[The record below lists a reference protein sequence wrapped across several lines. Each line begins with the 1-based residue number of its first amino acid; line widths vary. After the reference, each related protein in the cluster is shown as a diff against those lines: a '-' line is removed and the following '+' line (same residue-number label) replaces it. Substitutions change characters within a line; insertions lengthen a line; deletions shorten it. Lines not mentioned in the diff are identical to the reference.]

1 MLPTFPLTVIHEDG
15 EIWVLNTPDELAATV
30 EWFDS
35 DDSDGSMWVVD
46 AEGRP
51 VRLKVEAL
59 EIRHLEVQEGPAPQ
73 PTPQPLRP
81 RRRRAAA

>member
-15 EIWVLNTPDELAATV
+15 ETWVLNTPDELAATV

-35 DDSDGSMWVVD
+35 DDSDGSMWVID

-59 EIRHLEVQEGPAPQ
+59 EIHRLEVQEGPAPQ